1 MLNNAQFNNQAA
13 LQAAQFQNQA
23 QAQQFAQNQA
33 AQQAQNAAQAQQFS
47 QGLQSAEFANQAAQG
62 MFGAAMQNAAL
73 QNQAAQQA
81 YQQALQSGQ
90 FQNQTA
96 AQALAQAQALQQNPI
111 NMLNA
116 VRTGQQM
123 QVAQMPQVGVSNATP
138 LQYTGGPDMLSAATA
153 QGQYNQN
160 LYNSQMAASSA
171 LTNSLIGAGGML
183 GGAGIMKFSD
193 IRLKKNVIKLGTHKT
208 LGIGLYIWDYIWGE
222 KGAGVMAQ
230 ELEKVMPEAVI
241 TMPDGYKAVNYSMLG
256 A

>member
-1 MLNNAQFNNQAA
+1 MLFRSAG
-13 LQAAQFQNQA
+13 FQNQA

-73 QNQAAQQA
+73 QNQAAQTA

-96 AQALAQAQALQQNPI
+96 AQALSQAQALQQNPI

-123 QVAQMPQVGVSNATP
+123 QVAQMPQVGVSNASP
-138 LQYTGGPDMLSAATA
+138 LQYTAGPDMLSAATA

-160 LYNSQMAASSA
+160 L
-171 LTNSLIGAGGML
+171 
-183 GGAGIMKFSD
+183 
-193 IRLKKNVIKLGTHKT
+193 
-208 LGIGLYIWDYIWGE
+208 
-222 KGAGVMAQ
+222 
-230 ELEKVMPEAVI
+230 
-241 TMPDGYKAVNYSMLG
+241 
-256 A
+256 